1 METIHTTHGDL
12 PLDSLTKTIIKEEA
26 PDGFVTATEYRLG
39 DEVVRRDVHVDIKAH
54 AVLKLQAQEL

>member
-1 METIHTTHGDL
+1 METIFTTHGHI
-12 PLDSLTKTIIKEEA
+12 PLSSLVKKITTEDA

-39 DEVVRRDVHVDIKAH
+39 DEIVRRDVHVDIKAH